1 VLPLSG
7 VAPSLFV
14 ILTESMPLAK
24 GSAQVVFS
32 LPLGMLKKK
41 GDRSMT
47 FLIWRSLLHRRLQS
61 IAMIVSIAVGAAII
75 FSVAA
80 MYKGVAAGMELSR
93 QRMGADIV
101 IVPYGV
107 TLEPSLLLFGGATAN
122 SYMPEGYVDS
132 VRAVPGVR
140 TATPQF
146 YTHSLTADCHDI
158 GSQNRMI
165 GYDAASDW
173 IIAPWLK
180 KVHKDELKD
189 DEVIL
194 GAKVPTW
201 TQGKISI
208 LDQWYNIVAVA
219 EETGTTLD
227 YSLLVSMNEAR
238 RVVAKD
244 KSLRGIW
251 EKQGPPA
258 ELISTILVQVD
269 EGADMNEVVT
279 AIQSAGLMKPIVA
292 AEVKKRIADQ
302 FTVFLLLIGIVG
314 ILAVLTSL
322 LQLFSR
328 FYTLTWER
336 QAEWGLYLAFG
347 ASGRDIGAVIVG
359 EAATVAI
366 TGAAAGLLLGGG
378 LYQGSLTLLEAYQ
391 SFPFVPPSWTF
402 IGVLAIGITV
412 LFTGLG
418 ALAAW
423 LPAYRGSRI
432 DPSVIMTRGEFD

>member
-1 VLPLSG
+1 MIV
-7 VAPSLFV
+7 
-14 ILTESMPLAK
+14 
-24 GSAQVVFS
+24 
-32 LPLGMLKKK
+32 
-41 GDRSMT
+41 
-47 FLIWRSLLHRRLQS
+47 LIWKSLLHRRLQS
-61 IAMIVSIAVGAAII
+61 LAIIASIAVGAAIV

-80 MYKGVAAGMELSR
+80 IYNGVAAGMELSK

-122 SYMPEGYVDS
+122 SYMPQEYTEG
-132 VRAVPGVR
+132 VRGVAGVR
-140 TATPQF
+140 TVTPQF

-165 GYDAASDW
+165 GYDPASDW

-180 KVHKDELKD
+180 KVHKTELSD

-194 GAKVPTW
+194 GAKVPIW
-201 TQGKISI
+201 TQDKISI
-208 LDQWYNIVAVA
+208 LGKWYNIVTIA

-238 RVVAKD
+238 RVVARD
-244 KSLRGIW
+244 TSLKQVW
-251 EKQGPPA
+251 QEQGPPA
-258 ELISTILVQVD
+258 GLISTLLVQVE
-269 EGADMNEVVT
+269 EGADISKVV
-279 AIQSAGLMKPIVA
+279 ADIQTVGFMKPIVA

-302 FTVFLLLIGIVG
+302 FTVFGFLLGGIGL
-314 ILAVLTSL
+314 LAVLTSL
-322 LQLFSR
+322 LQLFAR

-347 ASGRDIGAVIVG
+347 ASRRHIGAIIAG
-359 EAATVAI
+359 EAVTVSLAGSI
-366 TGAAAGLLLGGG
+366 AGLVLGGG
-378 LYQGSLTLLEAYQ
+378 LYTAGLHLLASYQ
-391 SFPFVPPSWTF
+391 SFPFVQPTWLF
-402 IGVLAIGITV
+402 FAGIAALTTV
-412 LFTGLG
+412 VFTGLG

>member
-1 VLPLSG
+1 M
-7 VAPSLFV
+7 
-14 ILTESMPLAK
+14 I
-24 GSAQVVFS
+24 
-32 LPLGMLKKK
+32 
-41 GDRSMT
+41 
-47 FLIWRSLLHRRLQS
+47 FLIWKSLLHRRLQS
-61 IAMIVSIAVGAAII
+61 IAIIVSIAVGAAIF
-75 FSVAA
+75 FSVAT
-80 MYKGVAAGMELSR
+80 MYNGVASGMELSK

-122 SYMPEGYVDS
+122 SYMPKNYADE
-132 VRAVPGVR
+132 VRALPGVR

-158 GSQNRMI
+158 GTQNRMI
-165 GYDAASDW
+165 GYDFASDW

-180 KVHKDELKD
+180 KIHKTELKD

-201 TQGKISI
+201 TQDKISI
-208 LDQWYNIVAVA
+208 LGQWYNIVAVA

-244 KSLRGIW
+244 KSLQPIW
-251 EKQGPPA
+251 DKQGPPA
-258 ELISTILVQVD
+258 ELISTILVQVNED
-269 EGADMNEVVT
+269 ADINQVVT
-279 AIQSAGLMKPIVA
+279 AIQNVGLMKPIVA
-292 AEVKKRIADQ
+292 AEVKKRIAEQ
-302 FTVFLLLIGIVG
+302 FTVFVLLIGIVG
-314 ILAVLTSL
+314 ILAVCTSL

-359 EAATVAI
+359 EAVVVAL
-366 TGAAAGLLLGGG
+366 TGSFAGLILGGG
-378 LYQGSLTLLEAYQ
+378 LYQGSLALLASYQ
-391 SFPFVPPSWTF
+391 SFPFVQPSWSF
-402 IGVLAIGITV
+402 IAAVAIGIILV
-412 LFTGLG
+412 FTGLG

-432 DPSVIMTRGEFD
+432 DPSVVMTRGEFD

>member
-1 VLPLSG
+1 
-7 VAPSLFV
+7 
-14 ILTESMPLAK
+14 
-24 GSAQVVFS
+24 
-32 LPLGMLKKK
+32 
-41 GDRSMT
+41 MT
-47 FLIWRSLLHRRLQS
+47 FLIWKSLLHRRLQS
-61 IAMIVSIAVGAAII
+61 IVIIVSIAVGVAIV
-75 FSVAA
+75 FSVGA
-80 MYKGVAAGMELSR
+80 MYNGVSSGMELSK

-122 SYMPEGYVDS
+122 SYMPKTYVEG
-132 VRAVPGVR
+132 VRNVPGVR
-140 TATPQF
+140 TVTPQF

-158 GSQNRMI
+158 GTQNRMI
-165 GYDAASDW
+165 GYDSTNDW

-180 KVHKDELKD
+180 KVHKTELTD

-201 TQGKISI
+201 TQNKISV
-208 LDQWYNIVAVA
+208 LGKWYNIVTVA

-244 KSLRGIW
+244 TSLKQVW
-251 EKQGPPA
+251 AKQGSPS

-269 EGADMNEVVT
+269 EGADINNVVT
-279 AIQSAGLMKPIVA
+279 AIQNVGFMKPIVA

-302 FTVFLLLIGIVG
+302 FTMFVFLIGGVGLLTI
-314 ILAVLTSL
+314 LTSL
-322 LQLFSR
+322 LHLFSR

-347 ASGRDIGAVIVG
+347 ATGRDISAVIVG
-359 EAATVAI
+359 EAAAVSL
-366 TGAAAGLLLGGG
+366 TGSIVGLLLGGV
-378 LYQGSLTLLEAYQ
+378 LYKGSLQLLESYQ
-391 SFPFVPPSWTF
+391 SFPFVQPSWSF
-402 IGVLAIGITV
+402 IAVMALGITA

-432 DPSVIMTRGEFD
+432 DPSIVMTRGEFD

>member
-1 VLPLSG
+1 M
-7 VAPSLFV
+7 
-14 ILTESMPLAK
+14 I
-24 GSAQVVFS
+24 
-32 LPLGMLKKK
+32 
-41 GDRSMT
+41 
-47 FLIWRSLLHRRLQS
+47 FLIWKSLLHRRLQS
-61 IAMIVSIAVGAAII
+61 IAIIVSIAVGVAIVFGIAAL
-75 FSVAA
+75 
-80 MYKGVAAGMELSR
+80 YNGVASGMELSKK
-93 QRMGADIV
+93 RMGADIV
-101 IVPYGV
+101 VVPYGV

-122 SYMPEGYVDS
+122 SYMPETYVEGI
-132 VRAVPGVR
+132 RNIQGVR
-140 TATPQF
+140 TVTPQF

-165 GYDAASDW
+165 GYDPTSDW

-180 KVHKDELKD
+180 KVHKTELAD

-201 TQGKISI
+201 TENKISI
-208 LDQWYNIVAVA
+208 LGKWYNIVTIA

-244 KSLRGIW
+244 NSLKEIW
-251 EKQGPPA
+251 KKQGQPS

-269 EGADMNEVVT
+269 ENANVNNVV
-279 AIQSAGLMKPIVA
+279 AGIQNVGLMKPIVA

-302 FTVFLLLIGIVG
+302 FTVFALLIGGVG
-314 ILAVLTSL
+314 LLTVITSL
-322 LQLFSR
+322 LHLFSR

-359 EAATVAI
+359 EAAIVSL
-366 TGAAAGLLLGGG
+366 TGSVAGLLLGSG
-378 LYQGSLTLLEAYQ
+378 LYKASLALLGEFQ
-391 SFPFVPPSWTF
+391 SFPFVAPTWSFLGGTAL
-402 IGVLAIGITV
+402 GVIV
-412 LFTGLG
+412 VFTGLG

-423 LPAYRGSRI
+423 LPAYKGSKI

>member
-1 VLPLSG
+1 
-7 VAPSLFV
+7 
-14 ILTESMPLAK
+14 
-24 GSAQVVFS
+24 
-32 LPLGMLKKK
+32 
-41 GDRSMT
+41 MT
-47 FLIWRSLLHRRLQS
+47 VLIWKSLLYRRLQS
-61 IAMIVSIAVGAAII
+61 VVMIVSIAVGAAIV
-75 FSVAA
+75 FSTAA
-80 MYKGVAAGMELSR
+80 MYQGVASGMELSK

-122 SYMPEGYVDS
+122 SYMPAGYVDG
-132 VRAVPGVR
+132 VRAIPGVR

-165 GYDAASDW
+165 GYDATSDW

-180 KVHKDELKD
+180 KAHKDELKD

-201 TQGKISI
+201 TQDKISI
-208 LDQWYNIVAVA
+208 LGQWYNIVAVA

-244 KSLRGIW
+244 KSLQRIW

-269 EGADMNEVVT
+269 EGADINEVVT
-279 AIQSAGLMKPIVA
+279 AIQSVGLMKPIVA

-347 ASGRDIGAVIVG
+347 ASGRDIGTVIIG
-359 EAATVAI
+359 EAALVSLS
-366 TGAAAGLLLGGG
+366 GATIGVLLGGG
-378 LYQGSLTLLEAYQ
+378 LYQASLSLLEAYQ
-391 SFPFVPPSWTF
+391 SFPFISPSWIF
-402 IGVLAIGITV
+402 IGAVAMGITA

-423 LPAYRGSRI
+423 LPAYQGSRI
-432 DPSVIMTRGEFD
+432 DPGVIMTRGEFD

>member
-1 VLPLSG
+1 
-7 VAPSLFV
+7 
-14 ILTESMPLAK
+14 
-24 GSAQVVFS
+24 
-32 LPLGMLKKK
+32 
-41 GDRSMT
+41 MT
-47 FLIWRSLLHRRLQS
+47 VLIWKSLLHRRLQS
-61 IAMIVSIAVGAAII
+61 IAIIVSIAVGVAIF
-75 FSVAA
+75 FSVAV
-80 MYKGVAAGMELSR
+80 MYKGVAAGMELSK

-101 IVPYGV
+101 IVPFGV

-122 SYMPEGYVDS
+122 SYMPKSYVDE

-158 GSQNRMI
+158 GTQNRMI
-165 GYDAASDW
+165 GYDPASDW

-180 KVHKDELKD
+180 KIHKTELNEDEA
-189 DEVIL
+189 IL

-201 TQGKISI
+201 TQDKISI
-208 LDQWYNIVAVA
+208 LGKWYNIVAVA

-238 RVVAKD
+238 RVVAQD
-244 KSLRGIW
+244 KSLQPVW
-251 EKQGPPA
+251 AKLGPPA

-269 EGADMNEVVT
+269 EGADINQVVT
-279 AIQSAGLMKPIVA
+279 GIQNAGLMKPIVA

-302 FTVFLLLIGIVG
+302 FTVFVLLIGIVG
-314 ILAVLTSL
+314 LLAVFSSL

-347 ASGRDIGAVIVG
+347 ASGREIGAVIVG
-359 EAATVAI
+359 EAIAVAL
-366 TGAAAGLLLGGG
+366 TGSVAGLLLGGG
-378 LYQGSLTLLEAYQ
+378 LYQGSLALLASYQ
-391 SFPFVPPSWTF
+391 SFPFVHPDWSY
-402 IGVLAIGITV
+402 IAAVALGIIL

-423 LPAYRGSRI
+423 LPAYHGSRT

>member
-1 VLPLSG
+1 
-7 VAPSLFV
+7 
-14 ILTESMPLAK
+14 
-24 GSAQVVFS
+24 
-32 LPLGMLKKK
+32 
-41 GDRSMT
+41 MT
-47 FLIWRSLLHRRLQS
+47 FLIWKSLLHRRLQS
-61 IAMIVSIAVGAAII
+61 IAIIVSIAVGVAIV
-75 FSVAA
+75 FSVGA
-80 MYKGVAAGMELSR
+80 MYNGVSSGMELSK

-122 SYMPEGYVDS
+122 SYMPKTYVEG
-132 VRAVPGVR
+132 VRNVPGVR
-140 TATPQF
+140 TVTPQF

-158 GSQNRMI
+158 GTQNRMI
-165 GYDAASDW
+165 GYDSTNDW

-180 KVHKDELKD
+180 KVHKTELTD

-201 TQGKISI
+201 TQNKISV
-208 LDQWYNIVAVA
+208 LGKWYNIVTVA

-244 KSLRGIW
+244 TSLKQVW
-251 EKQGPPA
+251 AKQGPPS

-269 EGADMNEVVT
+269 EGADINAVVT
-279 AIQSAGLMKPIVA
+279 EIQNVGFMKPIVA

-302 FTVFLLLIGIVG
+302 FTVFVFLIGGVG
-314 ILAVLTSL
+314 LLTVVTSL
-322 LQLFSR
+322 LHLFSR

-347 ASGRDIGAVIVG
+347 ATGRDISAVIVG
-359 EAATVAI
+359 EAAAVAL
-366 TGAAAGLLLGGG
+366 TGSIAGLLLGGG
-378 LYQGSLTLLEAYQ
+378 LYKGSLQLMEAYQ
-391 SFPFVPPSWTF
+391 SFPFVQPSWSF
-402 IGVLAIGITV
+402 IAVMALGITA

-432 DPSVIMTRGEFD
+432 DPSIVMTRGEFD

>member
-1 VLPLSG
+1 M
-7 VAPSLFV
+7 
-14 ILTESMPLAK
+14 I
-24 GSAQVVFS
+24 
-32 LPLGMLKKK
+32 
-41 GDRSMT
+41 
-47 FLIWRSLLHRRLQS
+47 FLIWKSLLHRRLQS
-61 IAMIVSIAVGAAII
+61 IAIIVSIAVGVAIVFGIAAL
-75 FSVAA
+75 
-80 MYKGVAAGMELSR
+80 YNGVASGMELSK

-101 IVPYGV
+101 VVPYGV

-122 SYMPEGYVDS
+122 SYMPEAYVEGI
-132 VRAVPGVR
+132 RNVPGVR
-140 TATPQF
+140 TVTPQF

-158 GSQNRMI
+158 GTQNRMI
-165 GYDAASDW
+165 GYDPASDW

-180 KVHKDELKD
+180 KVHKTELAD

-201 TQGKISI
+201 TENKISI
-208 LDQWYNIVAVA
+208 LGKWYNIVTVA

-244 KSLRGIW
+244 NSLKEVW
-251 EKQGPPA
+251 KKQGQPS

-269 EGADMNEVVT
+269 ENANVNNVVT
-279 AIQSAGLMKPIVA
+279 GIQNVGLMKPIVA

-302 FTVFLLLIGIVG
+302 FTVFALLIGGVG
-314 ILAVLTSL
+314 LLTVVTSL
-322 LQLFSR
+322 LHLFSR

-359 EAATVAI
+359 EAAIVSL
-366 TGAAAGLLLGGG
+366 TGSVVGLLLGSG
-378 LYQGSLTLLEAYQ
+378 LYKASLALLGEFQ
-391 SFPFVPPSWTF
+391 SFPFVAPTWSFLGSTALVV
-402 IGVLAIGITV
+402 IVV
-412 LFTGLG
+412 FTGLG

-423 LPAYRGSRI
+423 LPAYKGSKI